1 MSGYG
6 KQIATTVAVGVFIA
20 LVIGLGIYYANPA
33 KYALA
38 TSLSSSSS
46 TVMSPETVC
55 ETLPSIAQMNAT
67 SNPSSGSANFA
78 IIDADSGPF
87 AGMNGSATLFGG
99 PSTDTTT
106 FTNQS
111 STATTT
117 TKENTL
123 SHAPIM
129 KVYLGQVVTI
139 ATYDCSSETQG
150 LAVSYYQP
158 SSIIIQPNESSA
170 ITFTA
175 NETGNF
181 QVYDL
186 ISPLHPFTQN
196 GLLIVENRSS

>member
-6 KQIATTVAVGVFIA
+6 KQIATTAAVGVFIA

-33 KYALA
+33 KYVLA
-38 TSLSSSSS
+38 TSSSSSS
-46 TVMSPETVC
+46 TVISPETVC
-55 ETLPSIAQMNAT
+55 ETLPSFAQMNAT
-67 SNPSSGSANFA
+67 SNPSSSTASFA

-99 PSTDTTT
+99 PSSTDTT

-111 STATTT
+111 STTTTT
-117 TKENTL
+117 TKENTP
-123 SHAPIM
+123 SYVPIM

-139 ATYDCSSETQG
+139 TTYDCSSETQG
-150 LAVSYYQP
+150 LAVSYYEP

-186 ISPLHPFTQN
+186 LSLLHIFTQN

>member
-1 MSGYG
+1 MCYVCGDG
-6 KQIATTVAVGVFIA
+6 IRNF
-20 LVIGLGIYYANPA
+20 LVIIGPKAVA
-33 KYALA
+33 KYVLA
-38 TSLSSSSS
+38 KSSSS
-46 TVMSPETVC
+46 TVISPETVC
-55 ETLPSIAQMNAT
+55 ETLPSFAQMNAT
-67 SNPSSGSANFA
+67 SNPSSSTASFA
-78 IIDADSGPF
+78 IIDADGGPF

-99 PSTDTTT
+99 PSTDTTA

-111 STATTT
+111 TTTTNVNSSTTTT
-117 TKENTL
+117 TKENAS

-139 ATYDCSSETQG
+139 TVYDCSIETQG
-150 LAVSYYQP
+150 LAVSYYEP

-186 ISPLHPFTQN
+186 FSPLHIFTQN
-196 GLLIVENRSS
+196 GLLIVENKQ